1 MGNKKVHKSSIIF
14 NCKLCN
20 YNTVRESQY
29 IRHLNT
35 AKHEMVTNDN
45 NSGSIKF
52 HSLICSNCS
61 KEFKHRS
68 GLSRHKQKC
77 QYRSIDDPLHNSFV
91 KQNNPDMIQTM
102 VELIKQ
108 NQEFK
113 QLLVEQN
120 HTIIELSSKPTTN
133 NNTTNNNN
141 NNNQKFNLNFF
152 LNDTCKDAM
161 NMSDFIENM
170 NVQFEDIENIGRNGY
185 VAGMTDLILSRIKNL
200 DVTKRP
206 MHCTDMKR
214 ETIYIK
220 DNDVWEKD
228 ANNAKLHKMI
238 GCIAHQNY
246 GIIPAWRDK
255 YPDSTNAETPKFE
268 FCITM
273 MRNVLGDAGDEQTR
287 LDNKV
292 IRNVTKHINV
302 DKQPDTMET

>member
-1 MGNKKVHKSSIIF
+1 MLTGKSQKIPPGYFCNI
-14 NCKLCN
+14 CN
-20 YNTVRESQY
+20 YSTSSKKDFNK
-29 IRHLNT
+29 HNNT
-35 AKHEMVTNDN
+35 AKHKKLTYLTKNPETDSNPYMCC
-45 NSGSIKF
+45 
-52 HSLICSNCS
+52 ICN
-61 KEFKHRS
+61 KEYKSRM
-68 GLSRHKQKC
+68 GLWQHKQKC
-77 QYRSIDDPLHNSFV
+77 QPRSIDDPLHNSFV

-141 NNNQKFNLNFF
+141 NQKFNLNFF

-185 VAGMTDLILSRIKNL
+185 VAGMTDLILSRIKTL

-302 DKQPDTMET
+302 DKQPDTTEN

>member
-1 MGNKKVHKSSIIF
+1 MEVLKTPKNATLFQCNK
-14 NCKLCN
+14 CN
-20 YNTVRESQY
+20 
-29 IRHLNT
+29 
-35 AKHEMVTNDN
+35 
-45 NSGSIKF
+45 F
-52 HSLICSNCS
+52 NCS
-61 KEFKHRS
+61 KNSDWSRHLLTRKHNMEVNGNDWKSKNAVCEICEKTFKTAS
-68 GLSRHKQKC
+68 GLWKHQKKC
-77 QYRSIDDPLHNSFV
+77 SSLTAHIENTKMGGINASSSI
-91 KQNNPDMIQTM
+91 PDMTI
-102 VELIKQ
+102 VIDLLKQ
-108 NQEFK
+108 NQELQK
-113 QLLVEQN
+113 QLLDAVKFN
-120 HTIIELSSKPTTN
+120 GSHIENQSITN
-133 NNTTNNNN
+133 NNQ
-141 NNNQKFNLNFF
+141 QKFNLNFF

-161 NMSDFIENM
+161 NMTDFIENM

>member
-1 MGNKKVHKSSIIF
+1 MNQ
-14 NCKLCN
+14 
-20 YNTVRESQY
+20 SQPDF
-29 IRHLNT
+29 
-35 AKHEMVTNDN
+35 VTT
-45 NSGSIKF
+45 IM
-52 HSLICSNCS
+52 
-61 KEFKHRS
+61 
-68 GLSRHKQKC
+68 Q
-77 QYRSIDDPLHNSFV
+77 
-91 KQNNPDMIQTM
+91 
-102 VELIKQ
+102 LIKQ
-108 NQEFK
+108 NQDFK
-113 QLLVEQN
+113 ELLVEQN
-120 HTIIELSSKPTTN
+120 HTIIELSKKDTT
-133 NNTTNNNN
+133 TTN

-185 VAGMTDLILSRIKNL
+185 VAGMTDLILSRIQNL

>member
-1 MGNKKVHKSSIIF
+1 MTKNTLKNANDFHCD
-14 NCKLCN
+14 NCNFVCFKN
-20 YNTVRESQY
+20 SDFK
-29 IRHLNT
+29 RHLTT
-35 AKHEMVTNDN
+35 AKHKMMTNDDN
-45 NSGSIKF
+45 ITPKT
-52 HSLICSNCS
+52 HTCICG
-61 KEFKHRS
+61 KEFKYRQ
-68 GLSRHKQKC
+68 GLHRHKKSC
-77 QYRSIDDPLHNSFV
+77 VHINTYDSNDSNDNTY
-91 KQNNPDMIQTM
+91 NNIKHDSCVII
-102 VELIKQ
+102 ELIKQ
-108 NQEFK
+108 NQELQK
-113 QLLVEQN
+113 QLLDAVKYN
-120 HTIIELSSKPTTN
+120 GSHIENQSIT
-133 NNTTNNNN
+133 NN

-185 VAGMTDLILSRIKNL
+185 VAGMTDLIISRIKNL

-214 ETIYIK
+214 ETVYIK

-273 MRNVLGDAGDEQTR
+273 MRNVLGDAGEEQTR

-302 DKQPDTMET
+302 DKQPDTTEN